1 MIENNLYKY
10 TEHISK
16 PGIIKVELKTNSL
29 QDARSFMKHRLQYV
43 PSVKNEVI
51 FIITDKSIIEKEIS
65 EMYNSL
71 PIKIPFNSKLPDN
84 VEIIRSF
91 IHESEVYKNYLQLE
105 DFSGSMCFVE
115 EKDIKNVSN

>member
-1 MIENNLYKY
+1 MIENNLKEYYKNL
-10 TEHISK
+10 SK